1 MLLRDCVLRVLFLLL
16 DPYAM
21 QLMLLFQVHEKFL
34 PVFFFSCLVSFA
46 QNLYII
52 ILYLEIFVGKRTYR
66 CVALP
71 VLNRWIC
78 VCMCVCVCPDVSL

>member
-34 PVFFFSCLVSFA
+34 PVFFFLVWFH
-46 QNLYII
+46 LLRIYILLFY
-52 ILYLEIFVGKRTYR
+52 ILRSLWVKEHTI
-66 CVALP
+66 
-71 VLNRWIC
+71 
-78 VCMCVCVCPDVSL
+78 VSLCLF

>member
-34 PVFFFSCLVSFA
+34 PVFFFLFGFRI
-46 QNLYII
+46 YILLFY
-52 ILYLEIFVGKRTYR
+52 ILRSLWVKEHTI
-66 CVALP
+66 
-71 VLNRWIC
+71 
-78 VCMCVCVCPDVSL
+78 VSLCLF

>member
-34 PVFFFSCLVSFA
+34 PVFFFLFG
-46 QNLYII
+46 
-52 ILYLEIFVGKRTYR
+52 F
-66 CVALP
+66 
-71 VLNRWIC
+71 IC
-78 VCMCVCVCPDVSL
+78 SESIYYYSIS